1 MIYKNTAEI
10 IGHLGGDVEL
20 NKTKNGTSVVS
31 LSVATNEFF
40 KDKSGNVQQSTE
52 WHRVVL
58 WKKLAETASEYLK
71 KGSKVLV
78 AGRLRTRE
86 WQDKNGVKR
95 YTTEI
100 HGHTLKFDSDPNGDS
115 SAAPEQDEAPLPEP
129 EYVEDE

>member
-10 IGHLGGDVEL
+10 IGHLGRDVEL

-86 WQDKNGVKR
+86 WQDQDGVKR

-100 HGHTLKFDSDPNGDS
+100 HGHTLKFDSDPNGDN

>member
-10 IGHLGGDVEL
+10 IGHLGRDVEL

-86 WQDKNGVKR
+86 WQDQDGVKR

-100 HGHTLKFDSDPNGDS
+100 HGHTLKFDSDSDGDS
-115 SAAPEQDEAPLPEP
+115 SPAPEQEETPLPEP
-129 EYVEDE
+129 EYVEEE

>member
-1 MIYKNTAEI
+1 MIYKNIAEI
-10 IGHLGGDVEL
+10 IGHVGRDVEL

-40 KDKSGNVQQSTE
+40 KDKSGNAQQSTE

-115 SAAPEQDEAPLPEP
+115 ASAPEQDETPLPEP
-129 EYVEDE
+129 EYIEDE

>member
-20 NKTKNGTSVVS
+20 NKTKSGTPVVT

-86 WQDKNGVKR
+86 WQDQNGVKR

-100 HGHTLKFDSDPNGDS
+100 HAHTLKFDSDPNGDS
-115 SAAPEQDEAPLPEP
+115 SATPEKDEAPLPEP
-129 EYVEDE
+129 EYVEEE